1 MFGNLAAH
9 IGMFRVFNCLA
20 TQHDPRLVV
29 VAGIVCFLSSLTAI
43 TLFHRARSTAKRAR
57 LIWIAAAGAASGC
70 GIWATHFLAM
80 LAYDPSVPVAY
91 SINRTVL
98 SLMAA
103 AVVTGIGVAVAV
115 YFPRRLG
122 SLAGGAIIG
131 IGVACMHY
139 LGMSALELPGHIAW
153 ELPYV
158 TASILIG
165 VVFATA
171 ALAIASRSQRRSAVW
186 SAALLLTLAIVS
198 HHFVAMGAVDIV
210 PDPTR
215 GLAPLSL
222 SPTSLALAVS
232 SIAVAILGM
241 SLIAAFAD
249 RRLDDKGK
257 LLELALNNL
266 PQGVVMF
273 DEAGH
278 LVICN
283 ESYLRM
289 YGLSSDV
296 VRPGANLADIVNHRS
311 NTGSLQ
317 RDPKGY
323 FAELMEKM
331 ASGQT
336 VSFIAEAPG
345 GRSISV
351 VNRAIRGGG
360 YWVGTHDDITERLS
374 AEQKTAQ
381 LSEQETRRAIVDEAI
396 SWFRSSVAGVLKTVT
411 ESVGAMKSTA
421 AALSAMSNDTSAQ
434 TTGAVR
440 TSNEAFSGVES
451 AAAAADELSKSIAEI
466 NRQLVS
472 ASDVVSAATAEAQT
486 TNTVISDLAQS
497 AQKINDVVKLIQSV
511 AGQTN
516 LLALNAT
523 IEAARA
529 GTAGKGF
536 AVVASEV
543 KALAVQTA
551 KATDVISAQI
561 AAVQSS
567 THSAVRAIGSIAGR
581 MEEIKLFTSAIAT
594 SVEQQNAATGEI
606 SDNVTTAATGTRAV
620 VGVLE
625 RVSAAIANM
634 HSSADTVLT
643 ASNAVE
649 KAAVS
654 LSESVDSFLRRVAV

>member
-1 MFGNLAAH
+1 
-9 IGMFRVFNCLA
+9 MFRVFNCLA
-20 TQHDPRLVV
+20 TQHDLRLVV
-29 VAGIVCFLSSLTAI
+29 VAGVVCFLSSLTAI
-43 TLFHRARSTAKRAR
+43 TLFNRARSTAKHAR

-80 LAYDPSVPVAY
+80 LAYDPAVPVAY
-91 SINRTVL
+91 DIQFTVL
-98 SLMAA
+98 SLMVAA
-103 AVVTGIGVAVAV
+103 LVTGLGIAVAV
-115 YFPRRLG
+115 FYPRGAGPLI
-122 SLAGGAIIG
+122 GGAIIG

-139 LGMSALELPGHIAW
+139 LGMSALELPGHVAW

-158 TASILIG
+158 VASIVIG
-165 VVFATA
+165 ILFGMA
-171 ALAIASRSQRRSAVW
+171 ALAVASWSPSRYAVGL
-186 SAALLLTLAIVS
+186 AALLLTLAIVS

-210 PDPTR
+210 PDPSRAIT
-215 GLAPLSL
+215 ALSL
-222 SPTSLALAVS
+222 SPDSLALAIA

-241 SLIAAFAD
+241 SLVAALAD
-249 RRLDDKGK
+249 RRLDDKGR
-257 LLELALNNL
+257 LLELALDNL

-273 DEAGH
+273 DESGR
-278 LVICN
+278 LVVCN

-289 YGLSSDV
+289 YGLSPEV
-296 VRPGANLADIVNHRS
+296 VKPGAHLVDIIGHRS
-311 NTGSLQ
+311 TTGSLQ
-317 RDPKGY
+317 RDPKQY
-323 FAELMEKM
+323 FEELKASM
-331 ASGQT
+331 ASGKT

-351 VNRAIRGGG
+351 VNRAIASGG
-360 YWVGTHDDITERLS
+360 YWVGTHDDITERLA
-374 AEQKTAQ
+374 AEQKTAK
-381 LSEQETRRAIVDEAI
+381 LSEQETRRAVVEEAI
-396 SWFRSSVAGVLKTVT
+396 GWFRGSVANVLKTVT
-411 ESVGAMKSTA
+411 DSVASMKSTA
-421 AALSAMSNDTSAQ
+421 TALSTMSNDTTAQ
-434 TTGAVR
+434 TTSAVR
-440 TSNEAFSGVES
+440 TSNDAFTGVES

-472 ASDVVSAATAEAQT
+472 ASDVVGAATAEAQT
-486 TNTVISDLAQS
+486 TNTVISELAQS

-551 KATDVISAQI
+551 KATDVIAGQI

-567 THSAVRAIGSIAGR
+567 TQSAVRAIGSIVTQ
-581 MEEIKLFTSAIAT
+581 MEKIKLFTSAIAT

-606 SDNVTTAATGTRAV
+606 SDNVTAAATGTRAV

-625 RVSAAIANM
+625 KVSTSIGDM
-634 HSSADTVLT
+634 HNSADTVLT

-654 LSESVDSFLRRVAV
+654 LSDSVDGFLRRVAV

>member
-1 MFGNLAAH
+1 
-9 IGMFRVFNCLA
+9 MFRVFNCLA
-20 TQHDPRLVV
+20 TQHDLRLVV
-29 VAGIVCFLSSLTAI
+29 VAGVVCFLSSLTAV
-43 TLFHRARSTAKRAR
+43 TLFNRARSTARNAR

-80 LAYDPSVPVAY
+80 LAYEPAVPVAY
-91 SINRTVL
+91 DIQFTIL
-98 SLMAA
+98 SLMVA
-103 AVVTGIGVAVAV
+103 AVVTGLGIAAAVF
-115 YFPRRLG
+115 FPRGAGPLI
-122 SLAGGAIIG
+122 GGAIIG

-139 LGMSALELPGHIAW
+139 LGMSALELPGHVDW

-158 TASILIG
+158 VASIVIG
-165 VVFATA
+165 MLFGMA
-171 ALAIASRSQRRSAVW
+171 ALAVASWSQSRYAVG

-215 GLAPLSL
+215 TITALSL
-222 SPTSLALAVS
+222 SPNSLALAIA

-241 SLIAAFAD
+241 SLVAALAD
-249 RRLDDKGK
+249 RRLDDKGR
-257 LLELALNNL
+257 LLELALNNM

-273 DEAGH
+273 DESGR
-278 LVICN
+278 LVVCN

-289 YGLSSDV
+289 YGLSADV
-296 VRPGANLADIVNHRS
+296 VKPGANLVDIIGHRS
-311 NTGSLQ
+311 TTGSLQ
-317 RDPKGY
+317 RDPKQY
-323 FAELMEKM
+323 FDELM
-331 ASGQT
+331 ASMSSGKT

-345 GRSISV
+345 ERSISV
-351 VNRAIRGGG
+351 INRAIASGG
-360 YWVGTHDDITERLS
+360 YWVGTHDDITERLA
-374 AEQKTAQ
+374 AEQKTAKMN
-381 LSEQETRRAIVDEAI
+381 EQETRRAVVEEAI
-396 SWFRSSVAGVLKTVT
+396 GWFRGSVADVLKTVT
-411 ESVGAMKSTA
+411 ESVASMKSTA
-421 AALSAMSNDTSAQ
+421 TALSTTSNDTTAQ
-434 TTGAVR
+434 TTSAVR
-440 TSNEAFSGVES
+440 TSNDAFTGVES

-472 ASDVVSAATAEAQT
+472 ASDVVGAATVEAQT
-486 TNTVISDLAQS
+486 TNTLISELAQS

-543 KALAVQTA
+543 KALAVQTG
-551 KATDVISAQI
+551 KATDVIAAQI
-561 AAVQSS
+561 SAVQSS
-567 THSAVRAIGSIAGR
+567 TQSAVRAIGSITGR

-606 SDNVTTAATGTRAV
+606 SDNVTAAATGTRAV

-625 RVSAAIANM
+625 KVAVAIADM

-643 ASNAVE
+643 VSNAVE

-654 LSESVDSFLRRVAV
+654 LSNSVDGFLRRVAM